1 MHLNLLL
8 QERADDFKGGPFP
21 GVGWNL
27 HLPVPLRP
35 GMFVFGSLI
44 RNKLRR
50 GLAALSV
57 CRVANTKQIE
67 MGVPPSQLQGSL
79 TRNKL
84 RRGFA
89 ALSVWE
95 IANTKQIET
104 WVRRPL
110 NSKGR
115 QYEANRDPVSLSL
128 FRGSLIR
135 NKLT

>member
-1 MHLNLLL
+1 MIHLLL
-8 QERADDFKGGPFP
+8 NKKADGIEGGLLP

-35 GMFVFGSLI
+35 GMFVIGSLI

-50 GLAALSV
+50 GLAALSIS
-57 CRVANTKQIE
+57 RVANTKQIE
-67 MGVPPSQLQGSL
+67 MEVPPSWLEGSL
-79 TRNKL
+79 IRNKL

-104 WVRRPL
+104 WVRRL
-110 NSKGR
+110 LILKSR
-115 QYEANRDPVSLSL
+115 QYETN
-128 FRGSLIR
+128 
-135 NKLT
+135 